1 MNFKNTTIMK
11 KEYITPAI
19 EVKAV
24 LGEQILQS
32 MSIDSSKEVSSGEA
46 KTQFTIWEYM
56 NTEE

>member
-1 MNFKNTTIMK
+1 MK

-24 LGEQILQS
+24 LGEQILQT
-32 MSIDSSKEVSSGEA
+32 MSIDSSTEKSTGEA

-56 NTEE
+56 NAEE